1 VSYVALFT
9 QAELTA
15 RVGEARLKE
24 ALDDD
29 NEGEIHPAAFERLQL
44 DASSYVLETYYSTF
58 DAVPEEDEIPPALKR
73 LALDAAQAYLGQRH
87 PEVFRLDWERLFR
100 WIDAQLARLRQG
112 EKRLGQE
119 PPDPAANH
127 GGEVTSSDP
136 DNDCPPKFTFLRG
149 MGLF

>member
-1 VSYVALFT
+1 MSYVALFT
-9 QAELTA
+9 QEELTA

-29 NEGEIHPAAFERLQL
+29 NEGDIHPAAFERLQT

-58 DAVPEEDEIPPALKR
+58 DAVPEENEIPPALKR

-87 PEVFRLDWERLFR
+87 QEVFRLDWERLFR

-112 EKRLGQE
+112 EKRIGQA
-119 PPDPAANH
+119 PPDPAKNH
-127 GGEVTSSDP
+127 GGEVLSTNVDDP
-136 DNDCPPKFTFLRG
+136 TPPRFVWQSG
-149 MGLF
+149 GGLF